1 MDLLPVLLL
10 TVLIVGYFVLAG
22 CDIGL
27 GMAAPRLA
35 RTPAERRRLV
45 SAIAPYFL
53 GTEVWLVAAIGVVA
67 GLFPALKGVLLGG
80 GGMWAVFTVLAF
92 GWIMR
97 DAGLWARARVDT
109 DRWRSACD
117 AALVGG
123 SWTLAV
129 CWGLAVGGLLS
140 GGRPLT
146 PFALACAAAVVALFL
161 LRGAAFG
168 AERLV
173 PAGPSASAA
182 GADEAARLTRL
193 LARTALG
200 AGLLAAVLAA
210 VPFTGADLGRPWF
223 ALAAAAAVLAA
234 VGATSGVSG
243 PHLSRHT
250 SALALGAVPVLVGT
264 ALVLP
269 LDPAPPGT
277 LVLVGAAVVPLLPLM
292 VVGQVALYRMLR
304 RPAPDHGFFV
314 TPPPVPAGR

>member
-35 RTPAERRRLV
+35 RTPGERRRLV

-53 GTEVWLVAAIGVVA
+53 GTEVWLVAAIGVIA
-67 GLFPALKGVLLGG
+67 GLFPSLKDVLFG
-80 GGMWAVFTVLAF
+80 GGMWAVFTALAL
-92 GWIMR
+92 GWLMR
-97 DAGLWARARVDT
+97 DAGLWARARIDT
-109 DRWRSACD
+109 ARWRSACD

-129 CWGLAVGGLLS
+129 CWGLAVGGLLA

-146 PFALACAAAVVALFL
+146 PVALTCALAVVALFL

-173 PAGPSASAA
+173 PTGSAASAVSA
-182 GADEAARLTRL
+182 GEAARFTRL
-193 LARTALG
+193 LARTSLG
-200 AGLLAAVLAA
+200 AGLLAVLLAV
-210 VPFTGADLGRPWF
+210 VPGTGAALGRPWPALAVAVA
-223 ALAAAAAVLAA
+223 ALAAVA
-234 VGATSGVSG
+234 ATSGVSG

-250 SALALGAVPVLVGT
+250 SALALGSLPALVGA

-269 LDPAPPGT
+269 LAPAPAGT
-277 LVLVGAAVVPLLPLM
+277 LILVGAAVVPVLPLM

-304 RPAPDHGFFV
+304 RPAPEHGFFV
-314 TPPPVPAGR
+314 TPPAVPAGR